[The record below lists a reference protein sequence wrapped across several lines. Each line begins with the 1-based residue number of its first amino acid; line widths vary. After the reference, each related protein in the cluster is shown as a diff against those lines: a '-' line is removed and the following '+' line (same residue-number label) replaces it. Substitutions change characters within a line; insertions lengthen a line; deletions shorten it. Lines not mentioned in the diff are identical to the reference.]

1 MSFDARSLERLKQ
14 LGRTLPQPLAAPE
27 PPGPGAPSGDAKAA
41 ERRHRVETETDPAAL
56 FRELMKVS
64 PDGEV
69 PPHLL
74 DRLRQAEGESLRASP
89 ASGASRRLPNRRR
102 RCRCR
107 CDQARALQ
115 THQPQAPRCRQRRGA
130 GALHRLSA
138 AAAGRRRPHL
148 KQPSVRLY
156 YGGPRGGPGRLF
168 RAPHPPSVPPD
179 LPATDLNTLLIPHP
193 RRTFLLRVSGESMI
207 GAGIHPGD
215 LLIVDRHM
223 EPRSGRIVV
232 AELEGAFTLKRLVR
246 RRGGWWLEACHP
258 AYPPLPL
265 GSTEGA
271 GPVRIWGVAIHAIRS
286 L

>member
-27 PPGPGAPSGDAKAA
+27 PPGPGAPSGDAKSA

-89 ASGASRRLPNRRR
+89 ASGASA
-102 RCRCR
+102 
-107 CDQARALQ
+107 DSATA
-115 THQPQAPRCRQRRGA
+115 TAGA
-130 GALHRLSA
+130 GATRRSSGARPPDAPTAGAAMPPATRSRSSTPPSSSCCWKATTRPETTLST
-138 AAAGRRRPHL
+138 PVL
-148 KQPSVRLY
+148 W
-156 YGGPRGGPGRLF
+156 
-168 RAPHPPSVPPD
+168 RAPTAVRAACSVPPI
-179 LPATDLNTLLIPHP
+179 PPTDLNTLLIPHP

-223 EPRSGRIVV
+223 EPRSGRVVV